1 MKKLNFFTNI
11 FFVVSLMLM
20 LFVILQNLNMI
31 HIIPTTTLEELERF
45 SHYGL
50 ITNCIA
56 YIFLSLSIMIRAIIF
71 KLNKTRTKEY
81 CNVIDIKKIL
91 KILFVITIII
101 STMIIVAISLLFT
114 FFALIEIPDI
124 PI

>member
-1 MKKLNFFTNI
+1 
-11 FFVVSLMLM
+11 MLM

-56 YIFLSLSIMIRAIIF
+56 YIFLSIRP
-71 KLNKTRTKEY
+71 KHL
-81 CNVIDIKKIL
+81 CNVIDIKKIP

-101 STMIIVAISLLFT
+101 SIIILLVISLLFT

>member
-1 MKKLNFFTNI
+1 MKKLNFWANI

-20 LFVILQNLNMI
+20 LFIILQNLNMI

-56 YIFLSLSIMIRAIIF
+56 YIFLSVSITIRVMII
-71 KLNKTRTKEY
+71 KSNKIRPKHS
-81 CNVIDIKKIL
+81 CNMIDIKKIL
-91 KILFVITIII
+91 KILMVFTIII

-114 FFALIEIPDI
+114 FLALIEIPDI
-124 PI
+124 PS

>member
-56 YIFLSLSIMIRAIIF
+56 YIFLSISIMIRVIII
-71 KLNKTRTKEY
+71 KSNKIRPKHL
-81 CNVIDIKKIL
+81 CNVIDIKKIP

-101 STMIIVAISLLFT
+101 SIIILLVISLLFT

>member
-20 LFVILQNLNMI
+20 LFVILQNLNMM

-56 YIFLSLSIMIRAIIF
+56 YIFLSISIMIRVIII
-71 KLNKTRTKEY
+71 KSNKIRPKHL

-114 FFALIEIPDI
+114 FLALIEIPDI